1 MGLEVYWLQLAED
14 KLNDIYTYY
23 RFKAGRKIAQKLVN
37 GIVDTTIDLEKN
49 PEIGQIE
56 TTLKDRKLQFR
67 YLIYKKYKII
77 YRINYNSNLIEI
89 ANVFDVRQNPEKIK
103 ETEDNRL

>member
-1 MGLEVYWLQLAED
+1 MGLKVYWLQLAED
-14 KLNDIYTYY
+14 KLTDIYAYY
-23 RFKAGRKIAQKLVN
+23 RFKAGRRIAQKLVN

-56 TTLKDRKLQFR
+56 TNLKDRKPNFR
-67 YLIYKKYKII
+67 YLIFKNYKIV

-89 ANVFDVRQNPEKIK
+89 ANVFDARQNPKKIE
-103 ETEDNRL
+103 ETE